1 MPVSK
6 TKDPKKACIKL
17 VVRRLPVGL
26 TPEELL
32 EQLQPIP
39 EYQHFWFCKADMDLV
54 PFAFSRAYLAFTNES
69 DAIEFAGRFNGYVFV
84 DKQGNES
91 AAIVEKAPFQGIV
104 EERCNGK
111 ERDRRV
117 NTINE
122 DADYLKYVEAYNK
135 SSTKRTTNFDE
146 LVAELEEKQKNLKMG
161 FVKETPLT
169 EFIVKQS
176 TLKNIAKERKRI
188 SRTRREVKEIPE
200 NKPTERVKEQKVVV
214 LARDKLKEERETV
227 TAKDSARK
235 VKPTPPFKEPIS
247 KEVPMSSKDS
257 EKQAKHMRREKERA
271 PKAFT
276 IVNTKRKSEKNLTF
290 EVKDHVSEIEKPD
303 EKKAADSHYEGKC
316 SSNVNAPRADKE
328 GSHRRSSHELTPQS
342 STEHQNQSSDR
353 ETTKIIAETKA
364 ENPFGK
370 KTGNSAHTS
379 NESAEKSKARYEESK
394 ARRNK
399 DRPERAIY
407 RPGQNRVK
415 RNENDSTKETLP
427 KDS

>member
-6 TKDPKKACIKL
+6 AKDPKKACIKL

-39 EYQHFWFCKADMDLV
+39 EYQYFWFCKADMDLV

-69 DAIEFAGRFNGYVFV
+69 DAIELASRFNGYVFV

-104 EERCNGK
+104 EERANAK

-117 NTINE
+117 NTMNE
-122 DADYLKYVEAYNK
+122 DAEYLKYVEVYNK
-135 SSTKRTTNFDE
+135 SNTKRTTNFDE

-169 EFIVKQS
+169 EYIVKQS
-176 TLKNIAKERKRI
+176 MLKNITKERKRI

-200 NKPTERVKEQKVVV
+200 NKPTERAKEQKVVV
-214 LARDKLKEERETV
+214 LAREKLKEEKEPV
-227 TAKDSARK
+227 TSKDSNRK
-235 VKPTPPFKEPIS
+235 VKLMPPS
-247 KEVPMSSKDS
+247 KESISREAPMSSKDS

-271 PKAFT
+271 PKTFT
-276 IVNTKRKSEKNLTF
+276 IVNTKRKFEKDLTF
-290 EVKDHVSEIEKPD
+290 EVKAHVSEVEKPD
-303 EKKAADSHYEGKC
+303 EKKAVDHERKC
-316 SSNVNAPRADKE
+316 SSNVNRADKE
-328 GSHRRSSHELTPQS
+328 CSHRRSSHELTPQS
-342 STEHQNQSSDR
+342 STEHQNQSGAR
-353 ETTKIIAETKA
+353 ETTKIIAETKS
-364 ENPFGK
+364 ENAFEK
-370 KTGNSAHTS
+370 KTGNIAHTS
-379 NESAEKSKARYEESK
+379 NENAEKSK

-407 RPGQNRVK
+407 RPGQNRQK
-415 RNENDSTKETLP
+415 RSENDSTKETLP
-427 KDS
+427 NDS